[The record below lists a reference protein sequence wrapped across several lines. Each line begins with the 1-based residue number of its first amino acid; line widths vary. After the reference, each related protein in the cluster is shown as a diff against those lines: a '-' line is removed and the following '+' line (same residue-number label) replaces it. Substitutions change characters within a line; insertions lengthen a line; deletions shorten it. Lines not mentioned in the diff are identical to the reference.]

1 MLLSGKFCVQ
11 NELVRKLSW
20 TEAMP
25 LDMDLLESTRK
36 GSAALIYYS
45 YGLLRGNQRSVKPL
59 LVHLLL
65 QMEDSAA
72 ISSAPCQILGLLF
85 LKKEHFLCF
94 KNSIRYVYSKSRFVT
109 LEIFFLF
116 SLFLS
121 SHSPIDIKSP

>member
-20 TEAMP
+20 IEAMP

-59 LVHLLL
+59 LV
-65 QMEDSAA
+65 
-72 ISSAPCQILGLLF
+72 SSF
-85 LKKEHFLCF
+85 
-94 KNSIRYVYSKSRFVT
+94 SKQSSKLSGT
-109 LEIFFLF
+109 LNC
-116 SLFLS
+116 
-121 SHSPIDIKSP
+121 